1 MVYVSYAPP
10 SREATLDARRRLLAQ
25 CPRLIEELAE
35 VTTNLERQT
44 QRLLPG
50 GTAALAASELQRIVK
65 EVAAA
70 ANVDVRSERVLP
82 PIELTGLQEV
92 PIELTVAG
100 SIRDPVELLSK
111 IEQTSRL
118 LAVKDRKVPVVAVD
132 QPREVLTTLT
142 VAGYLLPASGNN
154 P

>member
-1 MVYVSYAPP
+1 MVGPTGFERDFQSPHRWPDPFCAVGSNPG
-10 SREATLDARRRLLAQ
+10 LDLNQR
-25 CPRLIEELAE
+25 PRL
-35 VTTNLERQT
+35 
-44 QRLLPG
+44 
-50 GTAALAASELQRIVK
+50 
-65 EVAAA
+65 
-70 ANVDVRSERVLP
+70 LP

-118 LAVKDRKVPVVAVD
+118 LAVKDRKVRVVAVG
-132 QPREVLTTLT
+132 QPREVLTTPT
-142 VAGYLLPASGNN
+142 VAGYLLPANGNN